1 MSHDGIM
8 AKVMQKYWGIN
19 KVPHDERTKEFLA
32 QCQSGSVDL
41 SGNSYKYYQ
50 QGSGPTVVV
59 VHGLHSNLGSMVPIA
74 QDLVSQGFKIAIFD
88 APAHGEAPGTQ
99 TNPAQIREVFRKIG
113 GQLGEIRAIVCHSLG
128 GFWSFCAWGDDFR
141 AQTFVSIA
149 SPATHKFLVEK
160 FVELGQLNNQIAE
173 GIYKELE
180 RLFGKTVWV
189 DFSPSEIVRSIG
201 VPGLIIHGKND
212 DFVPPAHA
220 GQLQSNWADAK
231 LEMMEG
237 LGHFDVVTSPNV
249 RTLIRSY
256 LREFQ

>member
-1 MSHDGIM
+1 MNHDGLM
-8 AKVMQKYWGIN
+8 AKVMQKYWGIK
-19 KVPHDERTKEFLA
+19 KVPYDELTKDFLK
-32 QCQSGSVDL
+32 QCQPGSVEL
-41 SGNSYKYYQ
+41 NGKHYKYYQ
-50 QGSGPTVVV
+50 KGNGPTVVL

-74 QDLVSQGFKIAIFD
+74 QDLIGQGFKIALFD
-88 APAHGEAPGTQ
+88 APAHGEAPGTE

-113 GQLGEIRAIVCHSLG
+113 GQIGEIRAMVCHSLG

-141 AQTFVSIA
+141 AETFVSIA

-160 FVELGQLNNQIAE
+160 FVQLGQLNNQIAE

-180 RLFGKTVWV
+180 RLFGERVWV
-189 DFSPSEIVRSIG
+189 DFSPSEIVKSIG

-220 GQLQSNWADAK
+220 GQLHASWANAK

-237 LGHFDVVTSPNV
+237 LGHFDVVTSPKARALV
-249 RTLIRSY
+249 TSY